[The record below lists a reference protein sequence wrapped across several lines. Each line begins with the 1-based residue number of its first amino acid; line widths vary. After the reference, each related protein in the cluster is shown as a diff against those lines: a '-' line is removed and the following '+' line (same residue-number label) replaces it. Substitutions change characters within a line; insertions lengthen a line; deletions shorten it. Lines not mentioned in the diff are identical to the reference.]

1 VTAPAAIWLQPAL
14 VAALALR
21 VAAGEADASW
31 LVLGALIAPLVA
43 LLAPVRRP
51 VATNPVAAIAAA
63 AAVTVLLA
71 ANFMLAADAATL
83 LGGAPWQGVVVAAAL
98 ALLAPR
104 SPSAPRLAA
113 SALVLGATALVLSLG
128 ALTLAMGIAPWTA
141 WSHGGLRPALTFS
154 PASAWVQD
162 GDRFAR
168 PKRLTFAEGQRVTA
182 VTAGIYRVVE
192 RDAVPPTVREWRLES
207 GETLTLRPGDELTVG
222 AGARL
227 RFEAGRRV
235 PGAPASGVAW
245 ADAPARG
252 PRMLPAALGGLLTL
266 VGGAVALVPAAT
278 RRGARAAAGP
288 LLLLAVV
295 TAAVGWGVYAAATAP
310 ELALSG
316 SLLTPLLR
324 LPPLA
329 LGPRTGIPLA
339 AVAAAGIV
347 LLLVCAT
354 LALRQRLA
362 AAARP
367 ERALWAAAVALAAS
381 LTAWPLDPWYLLT
394 LALGLAAAGWMPS
407 RMATTRLAGLAGSAT
422 GAVVFVVLTALPA
435 LAPSAA
441 AWLDA
446 ATRYPALLALPLGWA
461 AAKAAS
467 TVTVDEPA
475 RGDTKQPV
483 VA

>member
-1 VTAPAAIWLQPAL
+1 
-14 VAALALR
+14 
-21 VAAGEADASW
+21 
-31 LVLGALIAPLVA
+31 
-43 LLAPVRRP
+43 
-51 VATNPVAAIAAA
+51 
-63 AAVTVLLA
+63 
-71 ANFMLAADAATL
+71 
-83 LGGAPWQGVVVAAAL
+83 
-98 ALLAPR
+98 
-104 SPSAPRLAA
+104 
-113 SALVLGATALVLSLG
+113 
-128 ALTLAMGIAPWTA
+128 
-141 WSHGGLRPALTFS
+141 
-154 PASAWVQD
+154 
-162 GDRFAR
+162 
-168 PKRLTFAEGQRVTA
+168 
-182 VTAGIYRVVE
+182 
-192 RDAVPPTVREWRLES
+192 
-207 GETLTLRPGDELTVG
+207 
-222 AGARL
+222 
-227 RFEAGRRV
+227 
-235 PGAPASGVAW
+235 
-245 ADAPARG
+245 
-252 PRMLPAALGGLLTL
+252 MLPAALGGLLTL

-422 GAVVFVVLTALPA
+422 GAVVFVVLTALPV